1 MSQIKSL
8 PSESPWLTDRIRG
21 VPAGAAPFPASEI
34 AEKRW
39 RPAEGAMAL
48 PVLTL
53 DEAAFVNNRDLMLR
67 YAAEHGALIAPHA
80 KTPMAPALARS
91 LVEGGAWAAT
101 VADTRQAAVMADAGI
116 LRLIHANE
124 AGGLF
129 GARRLASFVA
139 QRPYIEI
146 YVFADSL
153 AAVQALDAAWRDNP
167 RLPPLR
173 ALVEVGAGRAGA
185 RTFAEAKVVAEAI
198 AATQGRLTL
207 AGVATYEGS
216 AARAT
221 LDETLEAIAALMT
234 LAADALAVAR
244 GLAGPNTKL
253 IITAGGSAYFD
264 LVVGGLKLAIERD
277 GRTSLVLRSGSIF
290 FHDHGIYDR
299 SLAAL
304 DERAGFELGGEVLAA
319 RSAFRPALRV
329 WAEVLSRPEPDL
341 AICGLGMRDVSFDH
355 DLPKPLVIHRAG
367 RALASAPAGRVMKLN
382 DQHAFLAVAADDEIT
397 VGDIVEFG
405 VSHPCTTLDR
415 YSFIFG
421 VDEQGF
427 VRNAFPTY
435 FG

>member
-1 MSQIKSL
+1 MRRS
-8 PSESPWLTDRIRG
+8 
-21 VPAGAAPFPASEI
+21 
-34 AEKRW
+34 KRS
-39 RPAEGAMAL
+39 
-48 PVLTL
+48 
-53 DEAAFVNNRDLMLR
+53 
-67 YAAEHGALIAPHA
+67 
-80 KTPMAPALARS
+80 TPLA
-91 LVEGGAWAAT
+91 
-101 VADTRQAAVMADAGI
+101 
-116 LRLIHANE
+116 
-124 AGGLF
+124 
-129 GARRLASFVA
+129 
-139 QRPYIEI
+139 
-146 YVFADSL
+146 
-153 AAVQALDAAWRDNP
+153 RDNP
-167 RLPPLR
+167 RLPRLR

-185 RTFAEAKVVAEAI
+185 RTFAEAKAVAEAI
-198 AATQGRLTL
+198 VATQGRLAL

-244 GLAGPNTKL
+244 GLAGPNAKL

-277 GRTSLVLRSGSIF
+277 GRTNLVLRSGSIF

-304 DERAGFELGGEVLAA
+304 DERRGFELGGEVLAA

-329 WAEVLSRPEPDL
+329 WAEVLSRPERDL

-367 RALASAPAGRVMKLN
+367 RALASAPSGRVIKLN
-382 DQHAFLAVAADDEIT
+382 DQHAFLTVEADDKIA